1 MSKNGFFITGTDTG
15 VGKTFFCSI
24 LMSKY
29 NFDYWK
35 PVQTGKFIEN
45 DTLYIKENSGVKKNR
60 FHKPIYTFKKP
71 LWPHLESS
79 YERISINI
87 KRIKKPKSNK
97 PLIIEGAG
105 GILVPLNKKD
115 LIIDLIKKFKLPVIV
130 VSKSILGTIN
140 HTLMT
145 LEILKKNK
153 IKVFGVVLNNIKNKK
168 EGIDNAKS
176 IEAFGKIKVIAQI
189 SSINRITKK
198 KIEILSKKEFI
209 NVFKI
214 WIIQNQ

>member
-45 DTLYIKENSGVKKNR
+45 DTLYIKENSGVKKSR

-71 LWPHLESS
+71 LSPHLASS

-214 WIIQNQ
+214 

>member
-1 MSKNGFFITGTDTG
+1 MKCKIMSKKGFFITGTDTG
-15 VGKTFFCSI
+15 VGKTFFASI
-24 LMSKY
+24 LMKKY

-35 PVQTGKFIEN
+35 PIQTGKFTEN
-45 DTLYIKENSGVKKNR
+45 DTLYIKKKLGIENNR

-71 LWPHLESS
+71 LSPHLASR
-79 YERISINI
+79 YEKISISI
-87 KRIKKPKSNK
+87 KKIKKPNTIK

-105 GILVPLNKKD
+105 GVLVPLNKKN
-115 LIIDLIKKFKLPVIV
+115 LIIDLIKKFRLPVII

-153 IKVFGVVLNNIKNKK
+153 IKVFGVVLNNVKNKK
-168 EGIDNAKS
+168 EGNDNAKS
-176 IEAFGKIKVIAQI
+176 IETFGKIKVLTQI
-189 SSINRITKK
+189 SSVNPITKK
-198 KIEILSKKEFI
+198 RIEILSKKEFI

-214 WIIQNQ
+214 